1 MIVLSQSQNASPL
14 FKADSNIYNLLTQK
28 TSEKSLKTQVEI
40 LKSASVLMP
49 VFENFKELMN
59 LQNDQKDLYRFNSW
73 SDNLKVTLK
82 PNTSVLNIVYKDY
95 NKNNVLI
102 ILNQISEIYKSYI
115 KDERIT
121 GLKKGSDFINEQI
134 QIYEKLYFDSIIKEK
149 NFASE
154 NNLSYKRSNVKN
166 ENTRN
171 ELITYQSEEIIKKNL
186 NEIIEIDRNVELIKV
201 QILGIYV

>member
-1 MIVLSQSQNASPL
+1 
-14 FKADSNIYNLLTQK
+14 
-28 TSEKSLKTQVEI
+28 
-40 LKSASVLMP
+40 MP

-134 QIYEKLYFDSIIKEK
+134 QYMK
-149 NFASE
+149 NFTSIP
-154 NNLSYKRSNVKN
+154 L
-166 ENTRN
+166 
-171 ELITYQSEEIIKKNL
+171 
-186 NEIIEIDRNVELIKV
+186 
-201 QILGIYV
+201 